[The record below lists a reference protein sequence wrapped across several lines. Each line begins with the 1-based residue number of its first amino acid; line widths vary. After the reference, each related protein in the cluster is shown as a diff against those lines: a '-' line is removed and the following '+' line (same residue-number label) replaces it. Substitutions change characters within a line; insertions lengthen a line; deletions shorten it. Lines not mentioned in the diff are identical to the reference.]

1 MSVCQSTQLK
11 TFNTFG
17 ISACADY
24 IGTATTIESLLS
36 LWQEAM
42 GKNHPILLLGGGS
55 NVLFTEDFKGTVI
68 LNRILGIDIQESDT
82 AWHIH
87 VGAGENWHDLIAYL
101 FKQRIYGL
109 ENLALIPGNVGS
121 APIQNIG
128 AYGIEFKNVCEY
140 VDFIELKTG
149 NSTRLMTNE
158 CQFAYRDSIF
168 KHQHKDG
175 YAITAV
181 GLRLNKEWKPILAY
195 GSLAQFSR
203 EDITPEQ
210 IFNTVCEMRQSKL
223 PDPAVMGNAGSFFKN
238 PIVSTELAQQIKSE
252 YPDCPQY
259 HHNEQSVKIAAG
271 WLIDQCHLKGFSIGD
286 ASVHTKQALVLVNKG
301 NATGQ
306 DIIAVA
312 AYVRNKVA
320 EKFNILLEPEVR
332 FIGSEGEIDAVECIS

>member
-11 TFNTFG
+11 AFNTFS
-17 ISACADY
+17 ISARAEH
-24 IGTATTIESLLS
+24 IGIATSIESLLS

-42 GKNHPILLLGGGS
+42 RKDHPILLLGGGS
-55 NVLFTEDFKGTVI
+55 NILLTENFNGTVI
-68 LNRILGIDIQESDT
+68 LNRILGIDIKESDT

-87 VGAGENWHDLIAYL
+87 VGAGENWHELITHL
-101 FKQRIYGL
+101 LKQQIHGL

-128 AYGIEFKNVCEY
+128 AYGIEFKHVCEY
-140 VDFIELKTG
+140 VDFVELKTG
-149 NSTRLMTNE
+149 NSIRLMTNE

-168 KHQHKDG
+168 KHQYKDG

-181 GLRLNKEWKPILAY
+181 GLRLNKEWEPTLTY
-195 GSLAQFSR
+195 GGLAQFSR
-203 EDITPEQ
+203 EDVTPEQ

-223 PDPAVMGNAGSFFKN
+223 PDPAVMANAGSFFKN
-238 PIVSTELAQQIKSE
+238 PIVSTELAQKIQSE

-259 HHNEQSVKIAAG
+259 HNEHSVKIAAG
-271 WLIDQCHLKGFSIGD
+271 WLIDQCHLKGYSIGD
-286 ASVHTKQALVLVNKG
+286 AAVHTKQALVLINKG

-306 DIIAVA
+306 DIVTLA
-312 AYVRNKVA
+312 AYVHNKVA
-320 EKFNILLEPEVR
+320 EKFNIFLEPEVR